1 MSGLLSVSVLVFAIS
16 LPCGYWRAHTTRF
29 SLQWF
34 LAVHL
39 PIPAIIILRVISGI
53 GWHPVTFPALIGAYF
68 AGQLAAVVFHSSSK
82 K

>member
-1 MSGLLSVSVLVFAIS
+1 MIVFAINV
-16 LPCGYWRAHTTRF
+16 PCGYWRAHASRF

-39 PIPAIIILRVISGI
+39 PIPAIIALRLMSGI
-53 GWHPVTFPALIGAYF
+53 GWHWSTVPALIGAYF
-68 AGQLAAVVFHSSSK
+68 AGQMAALVFPGPAK